1 VLRRF
6 LVALVAIILTGLA
19 LALVAGHGPWAGREL
34 IDISASH
41 GINEGDLPVL
51 GAWVV
56 GMVACVLLW
65 RRPRG

>member
-6 LVALVAIILTGLA
+6 LVALLAVIVTGLA

-34 IDISASH
+34 IDISPTH
-41 GINEGDLPVL
+41 GINEGDVPVL
-51 GAWVV
+51 AAWLV
-56 GMVACVLLW
+56 GMLACVLLW